1 MEDENDSKEI
11 RQQIRETRREMRDR
25 GIKVVSC
32 FNGGLDDGTYRANAQ
47 LFRLKIALDDA
58 LKAEGYT
65 LNNAGRFA

>member
-1 MEDENDSKEI
+1 MTSNEI
-11 RQQIRETRREMRDR
+11 RRQIRETRREMKDR

-47 LFRLKIALDDA
+47 LFRLKLALDDT
-58 LKAEGYT
+58 LKAEGCT

>member
-1 MEDENDSKEI
+1 MTVQEIRKEI
-11 RQQIRETRREMRDR
+11 RATKAEMKDR